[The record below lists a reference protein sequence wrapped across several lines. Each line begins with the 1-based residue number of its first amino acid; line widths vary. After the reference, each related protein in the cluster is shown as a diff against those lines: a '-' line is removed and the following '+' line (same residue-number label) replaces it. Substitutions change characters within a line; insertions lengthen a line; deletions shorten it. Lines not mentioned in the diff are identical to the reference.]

1 MDISFLGILTIVAYQ
16 IMITEKLPQIDYM
29 TLMSVFLYLSL
40 LSMAAGVVVN
50 LYVSHLDRQGLMAQG
65 DNFDRRC
72 RWAFPTT
79 YLSLNAAAGIYFFLF
94 K

>member
-16 IMITEKLPQIDYM
+16 IMITENLPRIDYM

-50 LYVSHLDRQGLMAQG
+50 LYVSHLDRQGRVTQG

-72 RWAFPTT
+72 RWVFPAT
-79 YLSLNAAAGIYFFLF
+79 YLGLNAVSGIYFFLIR
-94 K
+94 